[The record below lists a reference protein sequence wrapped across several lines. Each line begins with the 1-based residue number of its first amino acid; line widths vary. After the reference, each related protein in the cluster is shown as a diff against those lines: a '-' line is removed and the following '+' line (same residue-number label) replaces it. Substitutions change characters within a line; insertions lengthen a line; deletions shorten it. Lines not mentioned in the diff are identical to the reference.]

1 MTKILRKMSIVVLSV
16 GLFVSLSASSPD
28 ASAPANDRAVEAPG
42 SSSGDCPPAQKAGVE
57 LAPGTGSTMSPAAE
71 SQESAASPGGAYADK
86 ILWFPPETG
95 ASGAL
100 FIPESVLKSTPFE
113 DLPLAFNRKE
123 LEQRLGGWE
132 SFKRDVQETR
142 GVTPER
148 CTRAPELPPDGSMPE
163 ASSLEEQIFRESR
176 VSFLGT
182 VVATVPG
189 LDVLL
194 RGVRTMV
201 YVRVEELFF
210 DAREKPALPGD
221 VIAFELSTGGR
232 IELESG
238 LLCTI
243 PSQSISPVQPG
254 DELLISADYINHFD
268 SYVAPMVIGRVEN
281 GVVRLDHNAWL
292 TDTRP
297 RDLQALREHL
307 EAEAARIGQR

>member
-42 SSSGDCPPAQKAGVE
+42 SSSGDCPPAQKSGVE

-113 DLPLAFNRKE
+113 ELPLGASRRPLN
-123 LEQRLGGWE
+123 QVLGGWE
-132 SFKRDVQETR
+132 AFKREVQETR

-148 CTRAPELPPDGSMPE
+148 CNYALGGAPDGSMPE
-163 ASSLEEQIFRESR
+163 ASSLDDQIFRENR

-182 VVATVPG
+182 VVATVLG
-189 LDVLL
+189 LDVPL
-194 RGVRTMV
+194 RRVRTMV
-201 YVRVEELFF
+201 YVRVDELFF
-210 DAREKPALPGD
+210 DARAEALPGD
-221 VIAFELSTGGR
+221 VFAFQISTGGR
-232 IELESG
+232 IELDSG
-238 LLCTI
+238 PLCTT
-243 PSQSISPVQPG
+243 PPLYVREFLPG
-254 DELLISADYINHFD
+254 DELLISADYNNHFD
-268 SYVAPMVIGRVEN
+268 RYVSWEIIGRIKN
-281 GVVRLDHNAWL
+281 GVVQLDHNAML
-292 TDTRP
+292 TDTQPLGLETLRE
-297 RDLQALREHL
+297 RLETKALR
-307 EAEAARIGQR
+307 RPQ